1 MTKLETS
8 HTWQEIHAQ
17 PGIWQAWAEP
27 LAAQSAEIREWIAAK
42 GIKHIVFSGAG
53 TSAFIGQAL
62 ASTKTGAISLAAI
75 ATTDIVSNPSETLSD
90 DAELL
95 VVQFGRSGNSS
106 ETIATLDLLDEHFPK
121 VHRLN
126 ITCNGESALAVRPA
140 KGPGEQ
146 RVIVLPEA
154 THDRAFAMTSSYTTM
169 LLSALACIDDTA
181 DVSTKLGQLSAA
193 AAKAIA
199 QLDAT
204 PAPHPERAIFLG
216 SGALTGVA
224 RESALKVLELTA
236 GQVMTN
242 WDSTLGFRHGPK
254 ASVVGNTR
262 VVVFIH
268 PDQHTARYDLDI
280 AHEIAQQFPLAT
292 VTTVGGEG
300 CDLALALTG
309 ANHRGDSR
317 WDAVLYVLL
326 AQIWSAR
333 WSAELDL
340 NIDNPFIDQGNLT
353 RVVSGVKIY
362 PFKA

>member
-17 PGIWQAWAEP
+17 PGIWQAWAAP
-27 LAAQSAEIREWIAAK
+27 LATQSAEIREWIAAK
-42 GIKHIVFSGAG
+42 GIKRIVFSGAG

-62 ASTKTGAISLAAI
+62 ASVKAGAISLNAI
-75 ATTDIVSNPSETLSD
+75 PTTDIVSNPSETLSD
-90 DAELL
+90 DGELL

-121 VHRLN
+121 AHRLN
-126 ITCNGESALAVRPA
+126 ITCNGESALAVRAA

-146 RVIVLPEA
+146 RVIVLPAA
-154 THDRAFAMTSSYTTM
+154 THDQAFAMTSSYTTM
-169 LLSALACIDDTA
+169 LLSALACIDGTA
-181 DVSTKLGQLSAA
+181 DVADKLNKLSAA
-193 AAKAIA
+193 GTKALA

-204 PAPHPERAIFLG
+204 PAPHPDRAIFLG
-216 SGALTGVA
+216 SGALTGVS

-268 PDQHTARYDLDI
+268 PDQHTARYDRDI
-280 AHEIAQQFPLAT
+280 AVEIAQQFPTAT

-300 CDLALALTG
+300 CDLALDLT
-309 ANHRGDSR
+309 GDSR

-362 PFKA
+362 PFAA

>member
-17 PGIWQAWAEP
+17 PGIWQAWAVP
-27 LAAQSAEIREWIAAK
+27 LATQSAEIREWIAAK
-42 GIKHIVFSGAG
+42 GVKRIVFSGAG

-62 ASTKTGAISLAAI
+62 ASVKAGAISLTAI
-75 ATTDIVSNPSETLSD
+75 PTTDIVSNPSETLSD
-90 DAELL
+90 DGELL

-121 VHRLN
+121 AHRLN
-126 ITCNGESALAVRPA
+126 ITCNGESALAVRDA

-146 RVIVLPEA
+146 RVIVLPAA
-154 THDRAFAMTSSYTTM
+154 THDQAFAMTSSYTTM
-169 LLSALACIDDTA
+169 LLSALACIDGNVDVA
-181 DVSTKLGQLSAA
+181 DKLNKLSAA
-193 AAKAIA
+193 GTKALA

-204 PAPHPERAIFLG
+204 PAPHPDRAIFLG
-216 SGALTGVA
+216 SGALTGVS

-268 PDQHTARYDLDI
+268 PDQHTARYDRDI
-280 AHEIAQQFPLAT
+280 AVEIAQQFPTAT
-292 VTTVGGEG
+292 VTTVGGKD
-300 CDLALALTG
+300 CDLALDLT
-309 ANHRGDSR
+309 GDSR

-362 PFKA
+362 PFAA